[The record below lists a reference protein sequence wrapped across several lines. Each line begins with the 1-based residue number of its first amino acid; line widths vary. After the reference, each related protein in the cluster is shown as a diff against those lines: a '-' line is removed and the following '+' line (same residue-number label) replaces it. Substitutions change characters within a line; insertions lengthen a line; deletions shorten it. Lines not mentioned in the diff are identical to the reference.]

1 MRRPDLSS
9 GSWKQNVKAGRPPEM
24 GNPRCTAAGLDTLG
38 EDGPAIWS
46 SAGED
51 GPAIWSSA
59 GEDGPAIWS
68 SAEEDGP
75 AIWSSAEEDGPA
87 IWSSAAD
94 VGCRRAGR
102 WTGRGP
108 GVAGTAAEAAH

>member
-1 MRRPDLSS
+1 
-9 GSWKQNVKAGRPPEM
+9 M

-38 EDGPAIWS
+38 
-46 SAGED
+46 
-51 GPAIWSSA
+51 
-59 GEDGPAIWS
+59 
-68 SAEEDGP
+68 EDGP

>member
-24 GNPRCTAAGLDTLG
+24 GNPRCTAAGLDTL
-38 EDGPAIWS
+38 
-46 SAGED
+46 
-51 GPAIWSSA
+51 

>member
-1 MRRPDLSS
+1 MVVGTLLRRPDLSS

-38 EDGPAIWS
+38 
-46 SAGED
+46 
-51 GPAIWSSA
+51 
-59 GEDGPAIWS
+59 
-68 SAEEDGP
+68 EDGP